1 MENLINWVS
10 KVVFYSELGI
20 LALIVIVQE
29 RGYSFYSRVMQ
40 QENSILAMLKCE
52 EPLTEVSSGAARTE
66 AVAVV
71 WEEAYCLRP
80 LALSKTFTKWPY
92 TGFLTTELLAWWQK
106 SGPPLGRKH

>member
-10 KVVFYSELGI
+10 KIAFYSELGT

-29 RGYSFYSRVMQ
+29 RGYSFHSRVMQ

-52 EPLTEVSSGAARTE
+52 EPLTEVSSAAARTE

-71 WEEAYCLRP
+71 CKEAYCLRP

-106 SGPPLGRKH
+106 RGPPLGTKH